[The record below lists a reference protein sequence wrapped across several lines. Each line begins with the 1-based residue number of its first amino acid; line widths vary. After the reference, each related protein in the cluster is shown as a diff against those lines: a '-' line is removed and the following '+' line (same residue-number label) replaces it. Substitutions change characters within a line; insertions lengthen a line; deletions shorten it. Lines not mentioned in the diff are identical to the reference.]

1 MTDNQQRA
9 EALTMLARHDE
20 LRPAIRSIAAA
31 LDAAE
36 ARGRAELA
44 AKVRELAD
52 ELRGWR
58 DLFEK
63 SGLHVQAETIDGALM
78 RLDRLADDTARTTD
92 SRGPEPIADFPDG
105 PDARDGTQ

>member
-1 MTDNQQRA
+1 MDNQQRA
-9 EALTMLARHDE
+9 AEVWASMLGDGPGDFTMEPTRV
-20 LRPAIRSIAAA
+20 IAAA

-52 ELRGWR
+52 ELERTPVPVGW
-58 DLFEK
+58 
-63 SGLHVQAETIDGALM
+63 TGADAA
-78 RLDRLADDTARTTD
+78 DRLRALIADDTARTTS